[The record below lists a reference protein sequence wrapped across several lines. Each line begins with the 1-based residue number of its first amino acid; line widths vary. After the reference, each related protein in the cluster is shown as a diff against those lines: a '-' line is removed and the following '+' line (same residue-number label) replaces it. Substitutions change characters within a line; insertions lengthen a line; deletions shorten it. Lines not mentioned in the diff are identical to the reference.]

1 LPPLL
6 RTIAIACAAIAFV
19 PAANAATLIP
29 DSTLDANAMN
39 VQLGS
44 PYLDGAALLRAYAA
58 GLSDKKIVRGS
69 CEKRKL
75 ETPFKTW
82 QDSMSYWQLPATTAW
97 TLTPATVLA
106 GGGLTVPAGH
116 SATTPAF
123 CIGIASPTFRFFAH
137 SANRGVVRVEI
148 LTANQ
153 LVINAGRVQL
163 TGSVAPSPVLL
174 LVANALALQS
184 ADYSTSVRI
193 RFVVESGTAQL
204 DQLWIDPFKRV

>member
-6 RTIAIACAAIAFV
+6 RAVALACTAFAFV

-29 DSTLDANAMN
+29 DSTMDANAMN
-39 VQLGS
+39 AQLGS
-44 PYLDGAALLRAYAA
+44 PYPDGAALLRAYSA
-58 GLSDKKIVRGS
+58 GLSDKKVVKGS

-75 ETPFKTW
+75 ETPFKAFK
-82 QDSMSYWQLPATTAW
+82 DPMSYWRLPATTAW
-97 TLTPATVLA
+97 ALSPATVLA
-106 GGGLTVPAGH
+106 GGGVTIPAGL

-148 LTANQ
+148 LTANAR
-153 LVINAGRVQL
+153 VITAGRVQL

-184 ADYSTSVRI
+184 ADYSTSIRI
-193 RFVVESGTAQL
+193 RFVTESGTAQL

>member
-1 LPPLL
+1 MPSSPHRPKPLPPLL
-6 RTIAIACAAIAFV
+6 RAVALACAVFACV

-29 DSTLDANAMN
+29 DSTIDANAMN
-39 VQLGS
+39 AQLGS
-44 PYLDGAALLRAYAA
+44 PYPNGAALVRAYAA
-58 GLSDKKIVRGS
+58 GLSDKKIVKGS

-75 ETPFKTW
+75 ETPFKAFR
-82 QDSMSYWQLPATTAW
+82 DPMSYWRLPATTAW

-106 GGGLTVPAGH
+106 GGGLTVPTGQ
-116 SATTPAF
+116 SATTQAF

-137 SANRGVVRVEI
+137 S
-148 LTANQ
+148 ANQ

-184 ADYSTSVRI
+184 ADYSTSIRI